1 MQPNSK
7 VDTGPV
13 YLARRKTP
21 KYYKMGPAR
30 GGMVCASQGTCLGR
44 LFARPHGMIPIRIN
58 VHRWSRL
65 NGCAHVGRTKSTFT
79 RCFRN
84 PRSFLSLPR
93 RSALHRD
100 AQRRFNGDEGNDAE
114 CWCHREPARQRVRP
128 PEGGG
133 AAAKRLLGGAQ
144 RQWRDVQRR
153 WQVSSVN
160 YSYDALLPMHEVRGP
175 EDGVSGYYI
184 RGKLSPY
191 SC

>member
-1 MQPNSK
+1 MPRPPFCSPTWADSYPNQRS
-7 VDTGPV
+7 P
-13 YLARRKTP
+13 LISIERLRAR
-21 KYYKMGPAR
+21 
-30 GGMVCASQGTCLGR
+30 QE
-44 LFARPHGMIPIRIN
+44 N
-58 VHRWSRL
+58 
-65 NGCAHVGRTKSTFT
+65 KSTFT

-144 RQWRDVQRR
+144 RQ
-153 WQVSSVN
+153 
-160 YSYDALLPMHEVRGP
+160 
-175 EDGVSGYYI
+175 
-184 RGKLSPY
+184 
-191 SC
+191 